1 MKSLFLAIFSFV
13 VTYSSAQNILQEGYW
28 HAELKLNDTTQLPFV
43 FEMFSDHLEIM
54 NGDERIRVDEFNYSG
69 DSVYI
74 QMPVYETEIRCK
86 YDSTLLEGYYFN
98 HTRTSNAIIPF
109 SAIHGMGWRFSD
121 RPEKTTHN
129 ISGRWHVSW
138 DKEEGENKTA
148 IGIFKQEGNRVTGTF
163 LTPTGDYRFLEGE
176 IGGSQLH
183 LSSFDASHAY
193 LFDAIIR
200 NDGSMQG
207 NYFSGS
213 HWHDTWKAW
222 RSDDSQLVDPEA
234 MTYLKPG
241 YERIA
246 FSFPDEKG
254 ELVSLSDSVYSNKVV
269 IIQLMG
275 TWCSNCLDE
284 TKYLVELTH
293 KYSMEPFKIIALDF
307 EKTTDP
313 FRIKNNIRRIKDR
326 LQITYPVLY
335 AGNSKKE
342 EAIKSLPVLSRI
354 AAYPTTIVIDK
365 KGKVRKIYTG
375 FNGPASGKIYLDYTE
390 SFSSFLENLFQE

>member
-1 MKSLFLAIFSFV
+1 MKYLFLAIFSFV
-13 VTYSSAQNILQEGYW
+13 VTFSSAQNKLQDGYW
-28 HAELKLNDTTQLPFV
+28 HAELKLNDTTILPFV
-43 FEMFSDHLEIM
+43 FEMFNDHLEIM

-86 YDSTLLEGYYFN
+86 YDSVLLEGYYIN

-109 SAIHGMGWRFSD
+109 TAIHGMGWRFSD
-121 RPEKTTHN
+121 RPEKTTYN

-138 DKEEGENKTA
+138 EKEEGENKTA
-148 IGIFKQEGNRVTGTF
+148 IGIFEQEGNRVTGTF

-193 LFDAIIR
+193 LFDAVIQT
-200 NDGSMQG
+200 DGTMQG

-222 RSDDSQLVDPEA
+222 RSDNTELVDPES
-234 MTYLKPG
+234 MTYIKPE
-241 YERIA
+241 YERIN
-246 FSFPDEKG
+246 FSFPNEKG
-254 ELVSLSDSVYSNKVV
+254 ELISLSDSAYLNKVV
-269 IIQLMG
+269 VVQLMG

-284 TKYLVELTH
+284 TKYLVELTN
-293 KYSMEPFKIIALDF
+293 KYNKEPFKIIALDF

-313 FRIKNNIRRIKDR
+313 FRIKNNILRIKDR
-326 LQITYPVLY
+326 LQVPYPILY
-335 AGNSKKE
+335 AGNSNKE
-342 EAIKSLPVLSRI
+342 EAAKSLPMLSRI
-354 AAYPTTIVIDK
+354 AAYPTTIVLDK
-365 KGKVRKIYTG
+365 KGNVRKIYTG
-375 FNGPASGKIYLDYTE
+375 FSGPASGKIYLNYVE